1 MEAIFL
7 KNKIIRTMA
16 KKQKPSSIDALEFL
30 KVLFDTV
37 IPLIKNNED
46 KNLLLL
52 ERFIVYTFQNH
63 LLMLKM
69 KNKELK
75 YSLLK
80 EGEKYLLWK
89 YKDDILQSYNDVLL
103 HLFIND
109 FINQYH
115 LKLNDIKHEE

>member
-1 MEAIFL
+1 
-7 KNKIIRTMA
+7 MA
-16 KKQKPSSIDALEFL
+16 KKQKPTSIDALLFL
-30 KVLFDTV
+30 NVLFNTV
-37 IPLIKNNED
+37 IPLIKNNKD
-46 KNLLLL
+46 KNQLSL
-52 ERFIVYTFQNH
+52 ERFIFYAFQSR

-80 EGEKYLLWK
+80 EDEKYLLWK
-89 YKDDILQSYNDVLL
+89 YKDNILQSYNDVLLQDVLL

>member
-1 MEAIFL
+1 M
-7 KNKIIRTMA
+7 T
-16 KKQKPSSIDALEFL
+16 KKQKKTTSIDALLFL
-30 KVLFDTV
+30 NVLFNTV
-37 IPLIKNNED
+37 IPLIKNNKD
-46 KNLLLL
+46 KNQLSL
-52 ERFIVYTFQNH
+52 ERFIFYAFQSH

-89 YKDDILQSYNDVLL
+89 YKDNILQSYDDVLL